1 MRMCS
6 RFANPGGS
14 EAVFCTISFFISF
27 LREPDN
33 CSRAPFHSFMGIVRL
48 LKFCESIQ
56 HVSFHTA
63 TASPMPI
70 QVQQVPQSYV
80 WSIPRRVWGAGFLR
94 EITQWLWRKSIIT
107 YSDRQDCAANKTRD
121 DTDWTKQ
128 LETVC
133 ENAPQKSFLCPDT
146 EPLRVSRAS
155 PNPHDHNRQLHTHFV
170 GEICCFNHCYIKKER
185 RQSIW

>member
-1 MRMCS
+1 MVDRTVWITEQREFKKNYHLQEDVSFISPLHLIMRMCS

-121 DTDWTKQ
+121 DTD
-128 LETVC
+128 
-133 ENAPQKSFLCPDT
+133 
-146 EPLRVSRAS
+146 
-155 PNPHDHNRQLHTHFV
+155 
-170 GEICCFNHCYIKKER
+170 
-185 RQSIW
+185 